1 MNAAEKSMP
10 SNSMPSLEQR
20 RRVML
25 VPIYGLLTFCAVV
38 TLIPF
43 AWLVCASLKSNAD
56 FFSSLFLPRG
66 DGWLGVAWSHITLS
80 NFRRLFVE
88 VGVGNALVNSV
99 FLSSVTALVATFCSA
114 LGGYALA
121 KFNFAGR
128 EWVLS
133 LVLAALVIPGPLLMA
148 PGYKLIYQL
157 GLLDHY
163 AGLILPGIA
172 PAFGIFLFRQ
182 AMMNSVPTTL
192 IESARI
198 DGAGEI
204 RIFLTIV
211 LPLIRPMIGA
221 YLMITFLGTWNNFI
235 GPQIIFQ
242 SADHFP
248 LSVAINQLRGLY
260 GIDYGLIMAGT
271 LVSIA
276 PVLALFLLL
285 QKEFIAGLTS
295 GAVKG

>member
-1 MNAAEKSMP
+1 MNH
-10 SNSMPSLEQR
+10 SLTLAR
-20 RRVML
+20 RQKLLL
-25 VPIYGLLTFCAVV
+25 VPVYTLLAVFAVV

-43 AWLVCASLKSNAD
+43 AWLICAAFKSNTD
-56 FFSSLFLPRG
+56 FFASLFLPGG
-66 DGWLGVAWSHITLS
+66 DGLFGVDWSRLTLV
-80 NFRRLFVE
+80 NFRKLFVE
-88 VGVGNALVNSV
+88 VGIGNAIVNSV
-99 FLSSVTALVATFCSA
+99 FLSSVTALIATFCSS

-121 KFNFAGR
+121 KFRFAGR
-128 EWVLS
+128 EWVLA
-133 LVLAALVIPGPLLMA
+133 LVFAALVIPGPLLLA

-157 GLLDHY
+157 GLLDTY
-163 AGLILPGIA
+163 AGLILPSIA

-182 AMMNSVPTTL
+182 AMINAVPTTL

-204 RIFLTIV
+204 RIFFTIV
-211 LPLIRPMIGA
+211 LPLVRPMIGA

-235 GPQIIFQ
+235 GPQIIMQ
-242 SADHFP
+242 SPEQFP

-260 GIDYGLIMAGT
+260 GVDYGMIMAGT

-285 QKEFIAGLTS
+285 QKEFIAGLTA